1 MHSPQSSEVDLG
13 SRVMIRRGGSE
24 PRGLLG
30 EAQGQDCRPAP
41 MARSLVLQPEKENKG
56 RLRRN
61 CQWHKFASKHSYTP
75 SSLLRSPWTGLLSLA
90 KLPSAAHTSLPEEKR
105 EGLAERHPHTS
116 SLLASHIAGS
126 L

>member
-75 SSLLRSPWTGLLSLA
+75 SSLLRSIPEAAASVAAWATWIVMLRLL
-90 KLPSAAHTSLPEEKR
+90 R
-105 EGLAERHPHTS
+105 C
-116 SLLASHIAGS
+116 
-126 L
+126 